1 MSRVPQSRQSS
12 RSVIKQ
18 RVKKPVITRIRQPVH
33 KPLNLLLDKIK
44 VTPDHSTISSPLYPH
59 RINLI
64 SDHDQ
69 FRLRN
74 VAWTRG
80 NRSGR
85 RVNSFVFVSQPILWD
100 VLLLHTPLP
109 GIYLVS
115 VRNLESFFQLFLYW
129 NVWQFCYRHSLLKIS
144 VIDLNK
150 NFSKLPTIEIIIK
163 I

>member
-44 VTPDHSTISSPLYPH
+44 VTPDRSTISSPLYPR

-74 VAWTRG
+74 VA
-80 NRSGR
+80 
-85 RVNSFVFVSQPILWD
+85 
-100 VLLLHTPLP
+100 
-109 GIYLVS
+109 
-115 VRNLESFFQLFLYW
+115 
-129 NVWQFCYRHSLLKIS
+129 
-144 VIDLNK
+144 
-150 NFSKLPTIEIIIK
+150 
-163 I
+163 